1 MKRIINTKNNSS
13 NMKSKRVITMLT
25 FIVLSMF
32 LINSISALDS
42 LGTYKKGQDVRITQV
57 CSDATYINISSI
69 AYPNGTIAVSG
80 IEMTPAGSGEYYY
93 DFNDTSAL
101 GQYHVRG
108 ISDGCTET
116 FATYFEVTQTGEINE
131 QTLYLVFIGI
141 SVFLGLILF
150 IFSFLYDDKLFI
162 FSAIAF
168 FAAGIMVLYF

>member
-57 CSDATYINISSI
+57 CSDATYINVSSI

-93 DFNDTSAL
+93 DFNQTSAL
-101 GQYHVRG
+101 GKYHVRG

-116 FATYFEVTQTGEINE
+116 FATYFEVNSTGMENE
-131 QTLYLVFIGI
+131 SWIF
-141 SVFLGLILF
+141 SILF
-150 IFSFLYDDKLFI
+150 AILLSMGIFMNIMALNKQGSFAYNIFSGMMF
-162 FSAIAF
+162 
-168 FAAGIMVLYF
+168 G